1 MNDVETYLKL
11 KNKLENAQQQRDK
24 AQGALE
30 EVQNQLKE
38 KFGCKNLKDAKI
50 KLQEMEKELEKT
62 RKQRDKK
69 ITEFEEEWPEEL
81 GE

>member
-11 KNKLENAQQQRDK
+11 KNKLEDAQQQRDK

-38 KFGCKNLKDAKI
+38 KFGCKSLKDAKL
-50 KLQEMEKELEKT
+50 KLKEMEEELKEIRNK
-62 RKQRDKK
+62 RDKK
-69 ITEFEEEWPEEL
+69 ITKFEEEWPEEL
-81 GE
+81 EE

>member
-11 KNKLENAQQQRDK
+11 KNKLEDAQQQRDK

-38 KFGCKNLKDAKI
+38 KFGCKNLKDAKL
-50 KLQEMEKELEKT
+50 KLKEMQEALKGT

-69 ITEFEEEWPEEL
+69 ITEFEEERPEEL
-81 GE
+81 EE